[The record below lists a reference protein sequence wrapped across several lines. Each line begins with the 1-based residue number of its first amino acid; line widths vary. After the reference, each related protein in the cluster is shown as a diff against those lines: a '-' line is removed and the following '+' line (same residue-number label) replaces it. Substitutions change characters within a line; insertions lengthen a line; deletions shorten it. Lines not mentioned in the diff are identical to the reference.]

1 MAGILFYILVVI
13 LQAILLSLCCL
24 AAFVKRA
31 YSIWVSDA
39 PTCRL
44 QFCQQHRVHA
54 KMPWLSL
61 LLLCLL
67 SYPQCC
73 HTTLSHS
80 VPTGPPFMQAFFLNS
95 FDFLPPPRFSV
106 ELIPP
111 LMLGVRV
118 GEAQQPGPLRFALV
132 NPTSI
137 VSKISQFDTLAHQQ
151 SVDIIC
157 ASETSATLKAQK
169 LFSQQVRTVCGF
181 KSLWS
186 PPVANQFDRLDGES
200 SLRGRAS
207 GVGIFSK
214 IPCRHAL
221 QTLDNDILSTARLV
235 HTIHTYGELQ
245 FQVVTFYGLACHSSQ
260 ADQQTDQLLRASLE
274 ATEHMR
280 LPTIIAGDFNCDPFA
295 LPCSQ
300 LLRERH
306 LVDLPM
312 QHARTY
318 GKPMPPTCRDTTTP
332 DNALLC
338 PQIASWLCA
347 IEVMSDPLF
356 DTHKVVL
363 FDLNIPAQQTCV
375 TRIVLPQSW
384 LEFPIQDH
392 YIAEQYQSSDC
403 QPRDL
408 RQWASKVETAV
419 DFAYQHTQ
427 LSNGI
432 APANV
437 KVLPSR
443 AKGRCMPRKP
453 TAIPQRTLLP
463 KSRPGDYTP
472 KFEIHRFATLRLV
485 KQLRRL
491 QTLRRR
497 VAKLQLGGSAIGLV
511 NEWSAIVRADSPPG
525 GFVSWCCAQPELGPP
540 PQQCPGLDYLHTAEQ
555 LLRHYVD
562 TEVDFDHKCWQQ
574 KLKYAR
580 FLDAKDQGHAK
591 ACSHLRDKFTP
602 PLSELKETFKEECS
616 IVVDS
621 PTSIWA
627 FCDNPSQFVCQAP
640 ITLANCDCRVV
651 SIDSHCLHLHPLDA
665 DFAWPSEGLIVQ
677 EQVATRPSDIV
688 DKLNRFWMPYW
699 EHPQAGSDMSSD
711 FQSFLDTLPDLPPP
725 IVDLSSPDLW
735 ASAVKSL
742 KPHSARGIDGI
753 SAAELQTLPTTAIT
767 ELASIL
773 CSFHQG
779 FPPWLMIAR
788 TFAVPKCTTT
798 PGSKDIRPIT
808 VPAQVYRL
816 WARVVC
822 SQLLQHFSTLLP

>member
-1 MAGILFYILVVI
+1 
-13 LQAILLSLCCL
+13 
-24 AAFVKRA
+24 
-31 YSIWVSDA
+31 
-39 PTCRL
+39 
-44 QFCQQHRVHA
+44 
-54 KMPWLSL
+54 
-61 LLLCLL
+61 
-67 SYPQCC
+67 
-73 HTTLSHS
+73 
-80 VPTGPPFMQAFFLNS
+80 
-95 FDFLPPPRFSV
+95 
-106 ELIPP
+106 
-111 LMLGVRV
+111 MLGVRV

-312 QHARTY
+312 QHARMY

-472 KFEIHRFATLRLV
+472 KFETHRFATLRLV

-574 KLKYAR
+574 KLK
-580 FLDAKDQGHAK
+580 
-591 ACSHLRDKFTP
+591 
-602 PLSELKETFKEECS
+602 
-616 IVVDS
+616 
-621 PTSIWA
+621 
-627 FCDNPSQFVCQAP
+627 
-640 ITLANCDCRVV
+640 
-651 SIDSHCLHLHPLDA
+651 
-665 DFAWPSEGLIVQ
+665 
-677 EQVATRPSDIV
+677 
-688 DKLNRFWMPYW
+688 
-699 EHPQAGSDMSSD
+699 
-711 FQSFLDTLPDLPPP
+711 
-725 IVDLSSPDLW
+725 
-735 ASAVKSL
+735 
-742 KPHSARGIDGI
+742 
-753 SAAELQTLPTTAIT
+753 
-767 ELASIL
+767 
-773 CSFHQG
+773 
-779 FPPWLMIAR
+779 
-788 TFAVPKCTTT
+788 
-798 PGSKDIRPIT
+798 
-808 VPAQVYRL
+808 
-816 WARVVC
+816 
-822 SQLLQHFSTLLP
+822 